1 MKPAQKN
8 QGVFHGKMDKG
19 YEKERFESLSIKTSI
34 AKKFRVFCKK
44 NAKSQSMT
52 LLEMIDFFEINE
64 LSPNDRLGATIT
76 GLKSIIKKRFN
87 AVIAIIRD
95 IEKNQTQPTTAMLQ
109 ALFEETLR
117 EEDDEETIYFEAPT
131 LISENEELEYY
142 RKQYYKTQQETGE
155 LKQEVVDLIEKTTYV
170 KTTFGK
176 GYYRL
181 EVSKEEFEAL
191 KEHLN

>member
-1 MKPAQKN
+1 MRPAQKN
-8 QGVFHGKMDKG
+8 QGVFYGKMDKG

-34 AKKFRVFCKK
+34 AKKFRAFSKR
-44 NAKSQSMT
+44 NGKSQSMT
-52 LLEMIDFFEINE
+52 LLEMLDFFEINE

-109 ALFEETLR
+109 ALFEETLS
-117 EEDDEETIYFEAPT
+117 EENDEETIHFKPPK
-131 LISENEELEYY
+131 LISENEELEHY
-142 RKQYYKTQQETGE
+142 RKEYFKTQQENGE
-155 LKQEVVDLIEKTTYV
+155 LKQQVNDLIEKTTYV

-181 EVSKEEFEAL
+181 EVNKKEFEAL